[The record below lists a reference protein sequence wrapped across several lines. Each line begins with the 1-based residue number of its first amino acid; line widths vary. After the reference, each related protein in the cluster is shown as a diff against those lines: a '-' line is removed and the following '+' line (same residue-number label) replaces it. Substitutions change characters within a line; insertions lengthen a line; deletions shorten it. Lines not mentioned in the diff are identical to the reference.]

1 MLKIIKR
8 NEKGFTLVEILLIS
22 VLVVLVAVSVTMLFS
37 GGRRS
42 WTSADKG
49 AETIQNAVIGM
60 EKIVREIKN
69 SPGVTYFSDSEVRF
83 AVLRKDS
90 TDIDGDGDTNE
101 YVSKYAR
108 VKRDG
113 NYLKYGE
120 RDTDSD
126 NDNDWTLSNLAYPV
140 TNLSFSFKKLDGTD
154 AIPGVDDPADV
165 RSVLIN
171 MTTSENGV
179 TIPLTS
185 RAFLATDTAVA
196 KNFDGTPNDP
206 NDPDPDDHHFNEG
219 NDETNES
226 PPPGSKGDGV
236 RGWGLSDYC
245 VYGDRAVSIANSVV
259 INGNVGTRSLS
270 GASFNSANNSQINGY
285 LVVKGS
291 FNMSNSGGISD
302 ESIAAA
308 CVTPSSYTVNFANN
322 CRANAHFWTLKNI
335 TMSNSSRINGTVYQL
350 AGATITCHN
359 TSGYNE
365 RVEISDKPEFM
376 KDPLDGEGSWDTTV
390 FPQLPPAENFN
401 LPGGANLNYWNQ
413 TATVPGGN
421 YGNVNISG
429 SCHITLTPGSTFRD
443 FSISNSSYVYIPA
456 GDYYFNKIT
465 MSNSSRMIFNFI
477 DGTRPVR
484 LFVKTTASLSN
495 SSSFGYNNG
504 GPNNGADLL
513 YLEANNGVTFSNSVQ
528 WRGFIYAPN
537 GDVSFSN
544 STTLTGAVYSGREVQ
559 FSNNTTATYVPPAY
573 NYAGKTPILLGAKF
587 YPQN

>member
-1 MLKIIKR
+1 MLKTVKR

-22 VLVVLVAVSVTMLFS
+22 VVVVLVAVSITMLFS

-49 AETIQNAVIGM
+49 SETIQNAIIGM

-69 SPGVTYFSDSEVRF
+69 SPGMSYFSDSEVRF
-83 AVLRKDS
+83 MVLRKDS

-101 YVSKYAR
+101 YVTKYAR
-108 VKRDG
+108 IKRDG

-126 NDNDWTLSNLAYPV
+126 NDNDWTMSNLAYPV

-154 AIPGVDDPADV
+154 AVPGVDDPADV

-185 RAFLATDTAVA
+185 RAFLSAETAVA
-196 KNFDGTPNDP
+196 YNFDGTPNDP
-206 NDPDPDDHHFNEG
+206 NDPDPDDHHWNEG
-219 NDETNES
+219 NDETDEQ

-236 RGWGLSDYC
+236 KGWGLSDYC
-245 VYGDRAVSIANSVV
+245 VYGDRRVSIANSVK
-259 INGNVGTRSLS
+259 IYGNVGTRSLS
-270 GASFNSANNSQINGY
+270 GTPFDSANSSEIYGY

-291 FNMSNSGGISD
+291 FNMSNAGAISD

-308 CVTPSSYTVNFANN
+308 CVENSSNTVNFANN
-322 CRANAHFWTLKNI
+322 CVANANFWTLKNI

-350 AGATITCHN
+350 AGKTITCHN
-359 TSGYNE
+359 TSGYSK
-365 RVEISDKPEFM
+365 RVEISSKPEFM
-376 KDPLDGEGSWDTTV
+376 KDPLDGEGSWDATV
-390 FPQLPPAENFN
+390 FPQLPPAESFT
-401 LPGGANLNYWNQ
+401 LPGGSNLNYWNQ
-413 TATVPGGN
+413 TATVPAGN

-429 SCHITLTPGSTFRD
+429 SCHITLTPGSTFKD
-443 FSISNSSYVYIPA
+443 FSISNSSYVYLPA
-456 GDYYFNKIT
+456 GDYYFKKIT

-484 LFVKTTASLSN
+484 LFVQETASLSN

-513 YLEANNGVTFSNSVQ
+513 YLEAIGGVIFSNSVQ

-537 GDVSFSN
+537 GNVSFSN

-559 FSNNTTATYVPPAY
+559 FSNSTIATYVPPAY
-573 NYAGKTPILLGAKF
+573 NYINKTPILLGQKF
-587 YPQN
+587 YQHY